1 MNQDE
6 KLRLFIEFATKE
18 RHQMNKYAAIRLG
31 NEGEDCVQDSLLRIY
46 QNLNKFGKPY
56 DFHAWAWKIF
66 TNTIKNYY
74 NKKNNKRKR
83 IPQNMLVPLENVRDK
98 GVQQKESM
106 WDDDMIKIINKVPAL
121 QKESFMLCVLRGYS
135 YADAAEK
142 LGIHYRTVGTR
153 IHRARKCLREFFN
166 KK

>member
-6 KLRLFIEFATKE
+6 KLRLFIDFATKE
-18 RHQMNKYAAIRLG
+18 RQQMNKYAAIRLG

-66 TNTIKNYY
+66 VNTIKNYY
-74 NKKNNKRKR
+74 VRSNNKKKR
-83 IPQNMLVPLENVRDK
+83 IPKNNIISLDEVCDCGICQEENPWNDELVSGMECIPGMQRKALFCIIKGCSYKETSEKLNVPL
-98 GVQQKESM
+98 G
-106 WDDDMIKIINKVPAL
+106 
-121 QKESFMLCVLRGYS
+121 
-135 YADAAEK
+135 
-142 LGIHYRTVGTR
+142 TVMSR
-153 IHRARKCLREFFN
+153 IYRARTYLREFF